1 MKYDQSYFED
11 FTKLKVSIVNDLG
24 FKSNYSLFFFF
35 QQANLL
41 KERGDLMEL
50 VDRRLGSDFNKKEAM
65 VMINVG
71 LLCTNVTSTL
81 RPSMSSVVSMLE
93 GRTVV
98 PEFVSGSSEVM
109 DEKKLEVMRQHY
121 HQIEESTI
129 TKSQT
134 QSQSLSIDGPWTAS
148 SSSTVDVPQ

>member
-1 MKYDQSYFED
+1 
-11 FTKLKVSIVNDLG
+11 
-24 FKSNYSLFFFF
+24 
-35 QQANLL
+35 
-41 KERGDLMEL
+41 
-50 VDRRLGSDFNKKEAM
+50 
-65 VMINVG
+65 
-71 LLCTNVTSTL
+71 
-81 RPSMSSVVSMLE
+81 MLE